1 MNKELNII
9 TLDIPFPPNYG
20 GAIDEFYTIKKLYD
34 LGIKIYLHAFQYGER
49 KPRKELE
56 QYCTE
61 VHYYERKRNLYDFFN
76 KIPFIVKTRDHDLLL
91 NNLLKNNAPILFEGI
106 HTTYFLSDPALRG
119 RLKIIRAH
127 NIEQDYYKFL
137 AKFEKNLLK
146 KIYFFIESV
155 KLKNYEI
162 NVIKN
167 ADSIAAI
174 SIGDMKRIKLWNEN
188 VELISSFH
196 PFDNVES
203 MIGKGKYALFHGNLD
218 VSENKTAAEFLANKV
233 FNDINIPFI
242 ITGKC
247 KKENNIKRHLVPNS
261 NIQLLTN
268 ISDEKMNDLIRNA
281 HLNVLYT
288 TQSTGLKLKLIYSIF
303 LGRFILVNNLMVEN
317 TDLAPLCEIANDE
330 KEMKKKILNIFDD
343 YFTDEMIEKRKKI
356 LNDLGYMNE
365 QNVKKLL
372 KMLQINE

>member
-242 ITGKC
+242 IAGKC

-330 KEMKKKILNIFDD
+330 KEMKKKILNIFDV

>member
-146 KIYFFIESV
+146 KIYFFIESI

-188 VELISSFH
+188 VELICSFH

-242 ITGKC
+242 IAGKC
-247 KKENNIKRHLVPNS
+247 KKGNNIKRHLVPNS

-268 ISDEKMNDLIRNA
+268 ISDEKMNKLIRNA

-288 TQSTGLKLKLIYSIF
+288 TQSTGLKLKLIFSIF

-372 KMLQINE
+372 KMLQIN

>member
-106 HTTYFLSDPALRG
+106 HTTYFLSDPALKG

-288 TQSTGLKLKLIYSIF
+288 TQSTGLKLKLIFSIF

>member
-242 ITGKC
+242 IAGKC

>member
-188 VELISSFH
+188 VELICSFH

-242 ITGKC
+242 IAGKC
-247 KKENNIKRHLVPNS
+247 KKGNNIKRHLVPNS

-268 ISDEKMNDLIRNA
+268 ISDEKMNKLIRNA

-288 TQSTGLKLKLIYSIF
+288 TQSTGLKLKLIFSIF

-372 KMLQINE
+372 KMLQINK

>member
-242 ITGKC
+242 IAGKC
-247 KKENNIKRHLVPNS
+247 KKGNNIKRHLVPNS

-268 ISDEKMNDLIRNA
+268 ISDEKMNKLIRNA

-288 TQSTGLKLKLIYSIF
+288 TQSTGLKLKLIFSIF

-372 KMLQINE
+372 KMLQINK

>member
-106 HTTYFLSDPALRG
+106 HTTCFFFFFSLKG

-242 ITGKC
+242 IAGKC

-317 TDLAPLCEIANDE
+317 TDLAPVCEIANDE

>member
-9 TLDIPFPPNYG
+9 TIDIPFPPNYG

-288 TQSTGLKLKLIYSIF
+288 TQSTGLKLKLIFSIF

-317 TDLAPLCEIANDE
+317 TDLAPVCEIANDE

>member
-106 HTTYFLSDPALRG
+106 HTTCFLSDPALKG

>member
-20 GAIDEFYTIKKLYD
+20 GAIDEFYKIKNLHD
-34 LGIKIYLHAFQYGER
+34 LGINIYLHAFKYGER
-49 KPRKELE
+49 KSSKELE
-56 QYCTE
+56 QYCKE
-61 VHYYERKRNLYDFFN
+61 VHYYERKRHLHDFFN

-137 AKFEKNLLK
+137 AKFEKKLLK
-146 KIYFFIESV
+146 KIYFFIESI
-155 KLKNYEI
+155 KLKSYES
-162 NVIKN
+162 NAIKH
-167 ADSIAAI
+167 ADAIAAI
-174 SIGDMKRIKLWNEN
+174 SIGDMKRIKIWNEN
-188 VELISSFH
+188 VEVISSFH

-218 VSENKTAAEFLANKV
+218 ITENKIAAIFLANKI
-233 FNDINIPFI
+233 FNDINIPLI
-242 ITGKC
+242 IAGKC
-247 KKENNIKRHLVPNS
+247 KNEKNIKKHLVQNS
-261 NIQLLTN
+261 NIQLIIN
-268 ISDEKMNDLIRNA
+268 ISDEKMNNLIRNA
-281 HLNVLYT
+281 QLNVLYT

-303 LGRFILVNNLMVEN
+303 QGRFILVNNLMVEN

-330 KEMKKKILNIFDD
+330 KDMKKKIVSLFDNN
-343 YFTDEMIEKRKKI
+343 FTDEMIEQRKKI

-372 KMLQINE
+372 RIMQMNE

>member
-34 LGIKIYLHAFQYGER
+34 LGIKIYLHAFQYCER
-49 KPRKELE
+49 KPSKELE

-106 HTTYFLSDPALRG
+106 HTTYFLSDPALKG

-242 ITGKC
+242 IAGKC

-288 TQSTGLKLKLIYSIF
+288 TQSTGLKLKLIFSIF

>member
-9 TLDIPFPPNYG
+9 TIDIPFPPNYG

-49 KPRKELE
+49 KPSKELE

>member
-9 TLDIPFPPNYG
+9 TIDIPFPPNYG

>member
-242 ITGKC
+242 IAGKC

-288 TQSTGLKLKLIYSIF
+288 TQSTGLKLKLIFSIF

>member
-146 KIYFFIESV
+146 KIYFFIESI

-188 VELISSFH
+188 VELICSFH

-242 ITGKC
+242 IAGKC
-247 KKENNIKRHLVPNS
+247 KKGNNIKRHLVPNS

-268 ISDEKMNDLIRNA
+268 ISDEKMNKLIRNA

-288 TQSTGLKLKLIYSIF
+288 TQSTGLKLKLIFSIF

-372 KMLQINE
+372 KMLQINK

>member
-242 ITGKC
+242 IAGKC
-247 KKENNIKRHLVPNS
+247 KKENNIKRLLVPNS

-288 TQSTGLKLKLIYSIF
+288 TQSTGLKLKLIFSIF

>member
-288 TQSTGLKLKLIYSIF
+288 TQSTGLKLKLIFSIF

>member
-106 HTTYFLSDPALRG
+106 HTTYFLSDPALKG

-188 VELISSFH
+188 VELICSFH

-242 ITGKC
+242 IAGKC
-247 KKENNIKRHLVPNS
+247 KKGNNIKRHLVPNS

-268 ISDEKMNDLIRNA
+268 ISDEKMNKLIRNA

-288 TQSTGLKLKLIYSIF
+288 TQSTGLKLKLIFSIF

-372 KMLQINE
+372 KMLQINK

>member
-242 ITGKC
+242 IAGKC
-247 KKENNIKRHLVPNS
+247 KKGNNIKRHLVPNS

-330 KEMKKKILNIFDD
+330 KEMKKKILNIFDV